1 MEKND
6 NPIQASRQ
14 AAEDFINIGNEQ
26 EKKRKKTA
34 KEPMKIAIANGDFTD
49 TGVENSVPPVSRKG
63 KIKNA
68 INEFLR
74 AGRHKEKVE
83 GGGGRGEMDA
93 FEIADMIGNMSDE
106 EFDKAVANG
115 ELTPEMIRKA
125 GEYER
130 QVWDDDVWSETDEG
144 ENNPLPPYDEF
155 FSNLDKYGYDTK
167 EDYHKFTRYNPSRFK
182 KQ

>member
-1 MEKND
+1 MEKN
-6 NPIQASRQ
+6 NPTIQDSRQ
-14 AAEDFINIGNEQ
+14 AAEQFLNIGAEQ
-26 EKKRKKTA
+26 ENKRNKKKKE
-34 KEPMKIAIANGDFTD
+34 KMKFAIVNGDFTD

-68 INEFLR
+68 VNEFLR
-74 AGRHKEKVE
+74 FGKQKEAL

-167 EDYHKFTRYNPSRFK
+167 VDYHKYTRYNPNRYK
-182 KQ
+182 K